1 MALVEKSALVPYSAQ
16 QMFELVSQ
24 IERYPEFLP
33 WCSSAELKEQDA
45 SRVVATLGIAFKG
58 IRQSFTT
65 ENRHNDTSAIDM
77 ALVDGPFRQLTGR
90 WEFIVLRENAC
101 KVSLRLEYEF
111 SSRLLEQ
118 VVGPVFGTISNSMV
132 DGFIARADQLY
143 G

>member
-1 MALVEKSALVPYSAQ
+1 MALVEKSALVPFSAQ

-24 IERYPEFLP
+24 IEHYPNFLP
-33 WCSSAELKEQDA
+33 WCSSAELRESSA
-45 SRVVATLGIAFKG
+45 ERVVATLGIAFKG

-65 ENRHNDTSAIDM
+65 ENRHIGCEAIDM
-77 ALVDGPFRQLTGR
+77 ALVDGPFRQLSGR
-90 WEFIVLRENAC
+90 WDFIVLRENAC

-118 VVGPVFGTISNSMV
+118 VVGPVFGGISNNLV
-132 DGFIARADQLY
+132 DSFIAQAEKLY

>member
-24 IERYPEFLP
+24 IEHYPDFLP
-33 WCSSAELKEQDA
+33 WCSAAEIQSATPDC
-45 SRVVATLGIAFKG
+45 VVATLGIAFKG
-58 IRQSFTT
+58 IRQTFTT
-65 ENRHNDTSAIDM
+65 QNRHTGTTAIDM
-77 ALVDGPFRQLTGR
+77 SLVDGPFRQLTGR
-90 WEFIVLRENAC
+90 WDFIVLRENAS

-118 VVGPVFGTISNSMV
+118 VVGPVFGNISNSMV
-132 DGFIARADQLY
+132 DGFIARAHQLY

>member
-1 MALVEKSALVPYSAQ
+1 MAIVEKSALVPFSAQ

-24 IERYPEFLP
+24 VAQYPDFLP
-33 WCSSAELKEQDA
+33 WCSSADIKSESVDG
-45 SRVVATLGIAFKG
+45 VVATLGIAFKG

-65 ENRHNDTSAIDM
+65 ENQHRSGAAIDM
-77 ALVDGPFRQLTGR
+77 NLVDGPFRQLCGR
-90 WEFIVLRENAC
+90 WDFLILRENAC

-118 VVGPVFGTISNSMV
+118 VLGPVFGTISNSLV
-132 DGFIARADQLY
+132 DSFISRAEQVY

>member
-24 IERYPEFLP
+24 IETYPDFLP
-33 WCSSAELKEQDA
+33 WCSSAQIIESAPE
-45 SRVVATLGIAFKG
+45 RVVATLGLAFKG
-58 IRQSFTT
+58 VRQSFTT
-65 ENRHNDTSAIDM
+65 ENRHEGQTAIAM
-77 ALVDGPFRQLTGR
+77 SLVDGPFRQLAGR

-101 KVSLRLEYEF
+101 KVSLKLEYEF

-132 DGFIARADQLY
+132 DSFIARAEQLY

>member
-1 MALVEKSALVPYSAQ
+1 MALVEKSALVPYSAL

-24 IERYPEFLP
+24 IEKYPEFLP
-33 WCSSAELKEQDA
+33 WCSSAELKAQEPD
-45 SRVVATLGIAFKG
+45 RIVATLSIAFKG

-65 ENRHNDTSAIDM
+65 ENRHTGQNAIDM

-90 WEFIVLRENAC
+90 WEFVVLRENAC

-118 VVGPVFGTISNSMV
+118 VVGPVFGNISNSMV